1 MVSDK
6 EIKEAGKLGKK
17 TMFEKR
23 RLAVFEA
30 YIDLGYS
37 EMMISK
43 MLNLSIGTVRHDI
56 KWCNSQIRNTF
67 VKLPWELLDRQLA
80 RLETQRV
87 RLLSALRDSTNSQEK
102 MELEKLLSRLD
113 LDVASLVLR
122 FHDYDNISYIRVAK
136 AFNECVAS
144 DKNDKFPRFIVKPEF
159 ERLTTET
166 REKIDELIKNDRY
179 NFKIF

>member
-30 YIDLGYS
+30 HIELGYS

-43 MLNLSIGTVRHDI
+43 MMNLSIGTVRQDVEWCHD
-56 KWCNSQIRNTF
+56 QIRSTYF
-67 VKLPWELLDRQLA
+67 KLAWELLDKQFA

-87 RLLSALRDSTNSQEK
+87 RLLSALMDSTDNQEK
-102 MELEKLLSRLD
+102 IALEKLLASLD
-113 LDVASLVLR
+113 LDVASLILK
-122 FHDYDNISYIRVAK
+122 FHNYDRLSYIRVAK
-136 AFNECVAS
+136 SFNECVAS
-144 DKNDKFPRFIVKPEF
+144 DKDDKFPRFIVKPEF
-159 ERLTTET
+159 DRLTTET
-166 REKIDELIKNDRY
+166 RKKIDELIKNDRY